1 MFTMLVVVLNADFQ
15 ETMEL
20 PCDNQLLISPMDI
33 AQEIWILVLP
43 NTQKNGL

>member
-1 MFTMLVVVLNADFQ
+1 MLVVPNADFQ

-20 PCDNQLLISPMDI
+20 PYDNQLLITPMDI
-33 AQEIWILVLP
+33 AQEIWILVLT